1 MSMAKAK
8 ARDFEQPLGHRERQ
22 IMDAIYQ
29 LGTASVGDV
38 LEALPDPPSYSAV
51 RKMINVLEDKGL
63 IEHKQ
68 VGTKYMYRAV
78 RSRHSAS
85 RNAVKHLLSTFFQG
99 SVSEA
104 VNMMIDV
111 QSNKLTSEEL
121 NRLESI
127 IEQARKEG
135 K

>member
-1 MSMAKAK
+1 MLVESGLGVLKANSNRLPSAGIIPNGVDK
-8 ARDFEQPLGHRERQ
+8 GLVEHK
-22 IMDAIYQ
+22 Q
-29 LGTASVGDV
+29 LGT
-38 LEALPDPPSYSAV
+38 
-51 RKMINVLEDKGL
+51 
-63 IEHKQ
+63 
-68 VGTKYMYRAV
+68 KYIYRAV

-104 VNMMIDV
+104 VNMMIDI

>member
-1 MSMAKAK
+1 MAKAK
-8 ARDFEQPLGHRERQ
+8 AGDFEQPLGHRERQ
-22 IMDAIYQ
+22 IMDAIYR
-29 LGTASVGDV
+29 LGTASVSDV
-38 LEALPDPPSYSAV
+38 LDALPDPPSYSAV

-63 IEHKQ
+63 VEHTQ
-68 VGTKYMYRAV
+68 RGTKYIYRAV

-99 SVSEA
+99 SVSDA
-104 VNMMIDV
+104 VNMMIDM

-121 NRLESI
+121 TRLESI